1 MLDTFSQAREVDIVE
16 AARYFGLEVNR
27 YGKALCP
34 FHNDHHP
41 SLSCKYNRFHCF
53 ACGASGSA
61 IDLVAQLTGTSPR
74 EAVDKIIS
82 VFHLNIIPT
91 ESSYKQDKELVRR
104 FEDWIQAERRRL
116 AAEHRTLL
124 HTMKL
129 KEPKT
134 PDDIPSECVEACQ
147 KIDQIGYELDIL
159 IHGSFEQKVQYWR
172 NHERTGR
179 TTEGGGLW
187 MGAPHSL

>member
-1 MLDTFSQAREVDIVE
+1 MLDTFAQAREVDIVE

-27 YGKALCP
+27 YQKALCP

-41 SLSCKYNRFHCF
+41 SLSFKYNRFRCF
-53 ACGASGSA
+53 ACGASGSV

-82 VFHLNIIPT
+82 VFHLNMTPVAHKRDT
-91 ESSYKQDKELVRR
+91 ELVRR
-104 FEDWIQAERRRL
+104 FEDWIQAERCRL
-116 AAEHRTLL
+116 SEEHRTLL
-124 HTMKL
+124 HRMKL
-129 KEPKT
+129 NEPKS
-134 PDDIPSECVEACQ
+134 PDKSPSEFVEVCQ

-179 TTEGGGLW
+179 TTKGSGLW